1 MKTFSTMRYG
11 EAPKFLW
18 TKAGVC
24 YRLVTAGNATDR
36 ARYGLDSTYPFYAK
50 TYTYEDLLN
59 EQGVLYDEKP
69 TPPKYSVQFKEMK
82 NPYHAAN
89 AIKKYLGDKGMLWF
103 LDSAKQHGQIIT
115 SDGSV
120 RVYLFLSNGTTFI
133 DLNSSKL
140 SWPLHYMI
148 PGDPIAAE

>member
-1 MKTFSTMRYG
+1 MRIFSTMRHG
-11 EAPKFLW
+11 DAPKFLW
-18 TKAGVC
+18 TKRGVC
-24 YRLVTAGNATDR
+24 YRLVPAGNVTDR
-36 ARYGLDSTYPFYAK
+36 ARYGLDSAYPLYTK
-50 TYTYEDLLN
+50 TYLYEDLLI
-59 EQGVLYDEKP
+59 EHGILYDAKP

-148 PGDPIAAE
+148 PGDELSE